1 MNDYEIIGVLG
12 QGSSG
17 TVYKALQ
24 ISKNRVVAIKEVKIR
39 EQVGNKA
46 YKDVINEVEVMKK
59 IKHPNIIKLYD
70 SFLAGQ
76 FDANLFKKR

>member
-1 MNDYEIIGVLG
+1 M
-12 QGSSG
+12 
-17 TVYKALQ
+17 
-24 ISKNRVVAIKEVKIR
+24 VAIKEVKIR
-39 EQVGNKA
+39 DQVGNKA

-76 FDANLFKKR
+76 FDVNLFKRKQEKS